1 MILFACGML
10 VILLLLYWLAPRNF
24 LNVYVCG
31 VVFGLFALL
40 VFAYI
45 LPDITSEEAI
55 VSRFYIV
62 LFFAIIPLI
71 LCALSMLTFF
81 NGKILLEKEGRR
93 PKNLLFSAIG
103 VVIIVMVIWYLLVHR
118 MSTASEILFVY
129 AVGVVGYFLYLF
141 TSTTLYVIMYHY
153 RPVMYKPDFIIV
165 LGSGLIGKK
174 VPPLLASRI
183 NKAVDIW
190 RKYPEAKIIMSG
202 GQGADE
208 LMSEAEAMRD
218 YALANHPDL
227 TANNVLVENQSTT
240 TYENFLFSKRLMTEH
255 MQNFKAVFVTNNFHV
270 FRASLYAKKLRIK
283 AQGIGSKTA
292 TYYLA
297 NAFTR
302 EYIALLVMTKWMHIV
317 LMALWTIFCLFLLRA
332 YV

>member
-1 MILFACGML
+1 MIWFAVAML
-10 VILLLLYWLAPRNF
+10 VVLGLLYWLAPRSF
-24 LNVYVCG
+24 FNVYVCG
-31 VVFGLFALL
+31 FVFGLFGLL
-40 VFAYI
+40 GMIYI
-45 LPDITSEEAI
+45 LPDITSETEI
-55 VSRFYIV
+55 VSRFYII

-71 LCALSMLTFF
+71 LCALSILTFF

-103 VVIIVMVIWYLLVHR
+103 VVIIGMVIWYLMLHR
-118 MSTASEILFVY
+118 FSTASEVVFVY

-141 TSTTLYVIMYHY
+141 TSTTLYAILYHY
-153 RPVMYKPDFIIV
+153 RPILYKPDYIIV

-183 NKAVDIW
+183 NKAVDVW
-190 RKYPEAKIIMSG
+190 REHRSATIIMSG

-218 YALANHPDL
+218 YALAHHSDIDPSQI
-227 TANNVLVENQSTT
+227 LVENQSTT
-240 TYENFLFSKRLMTEH
+240 TYENFLLSKQLIEQRT
-255 MQNFKAVFVTNNFHV
+255 KIYRAVFVTNNFHV
-270 FRASLYAKKLRIK
+270 FRASLYARKLKVK
-283 AQGIGSKTA
+283 AQGVGSKTA

-302 EYIALLVMTKWMHIV
+302 EYIALLVMTKWIHIV
-317 LMALWTIFCLFLLRA
+317 LMGLWTIICLFLLRA
-332 YV
+332 YL

>member
-1 MILFACGML
+1 MIWVAVISLA
-10 VILLLLYWLAPRNF
+10 ILLLLYWLTPRNF
-24 LNVYVCG
+24 LNVYVSG
-31 VVFGLFALL
+31 FVFGLCVLIIL
-40 VFAYI
+40 IYI
-45 LPDITSEEAI
+45 LPDITSEEEF

-62 LFFAIIPLI
+62 FLFAIIPLI
-71 LCALSMLTFF
+71 LCSLSILTFF

-103 VVIIVMVIWYLLVHR
+103 VVIIAMVIWYLLVHR

-141 TSTTLYVIMYHY
+141 TSTTIYAIMYHY
-153 RPVMYKPDFIIV
+153 RPVLYKPDFIIV

-183 NKAVDIW
+183 DQAVEVW
-190 RKYPEAKIIMSG
+190 RKYPEATIIMSG

-218 YALANHPDL
+218 YALAHYPEI
-227 TANNVLVENQSTT
+227 TANHILVENQSTT
-240 TYENFLFSKRLMTEH
+240 TYENFLLSKRLMSER
-255 MQNFKAVFVTNNFHV
+255 MKKFKAVFVTNNFHV
-270 FRASLYAKKLRIK
+270 FRASLYAKKLNIQ

-302 EYIALLVMTKWMHIV
+302 EYIALLVMTKWIHIIIMFIWTV
-317 LMALWTIFCLFLLRA
+317 LCLFLLRA
-332 YV
+332 YL

>member
-1 MILFACGML
+1 MIWFAAVML

-24 LNVYVCG
+24 LNVYVSG
-31 VVFGLFALL
+31 FVFGLLALIIL
-40 VFAYI
+40 IYI
-45 LPDITSEEAI
+45 LPDITSEEEF
-55 VSRFYIV
+55 VSRFYIIF
-62 LFFAIIPLI
+62 LFAIIPLI
-71 LCALSMLTFF
+71 LCGLSMLTFF

-103 VVIIVMVIWYLLVHR
+103 VVIIAMVIWYLLVHR
-118 MSTASEILFVY
+118 MSTASEIVFVY

-141 TSTTLYVIMYHY
+141 TSTTLYAIMYHY
-153 RPVMYKPDFIIV
+153 RPVTYTPDFIIV

-183 NKAVDIW
+183 NKAVDVW
-190 RKYPEAKIIMSG
+190 RRYPNATIIMSG

-218 YALANHPDL
+218 YALAHHTDIA
-227 TANNVLVENQSTT
+227 ANNILVENQSTT
-240 TYENFLFSKRLMTEH
+240 TYENFSFSKRIMNEK
-255 MQNFKAVFVTNNFHV
+255 MAQFKAVFVTNNFHV
-270 FRASLYAKKLRIK
+270 FRASLYAKKLKIK

-302 EYIALLVMTKWMHIV
+302 EYIALLVMTKWIHIAIMIV
-317 LMALWTIFCLFLLRA
+317 WTIICLFLLRA